1 MYIGFWS
8 FRLVFLTV
16 RLLFLFIG
24 WQKAV
29 IGLMIFSASF
39 GFIASILAVCG
50 VCTSPLPKK
59 IYYFHSAG
67 EIFLVCGKI
76 TVCPF
81 NIFRRFIR
89 AIS

>member
-1 MYIGFWS
+1 MFIF
-8 FRLVFLTV
+8 TA
-16 RLLFLFIG
+16 LFFVG

-67 EIFLVCGKI
+67 EIFLVCGKTKSERWCEWKPVKI
-76 TVCPF
+76 ILKMTKCDGK
-81 NIFRRFIR
+81 
-89 AIS
+89 